1 MKKQFFRSKF
11 IMFLSLTLVPI
22 CIFGFVSVFYI
33 NLQLQ
38 KEAREKTT
46 NTTQL
51 MAQNMNELTSTL
63 EYYKVSLSSDAKFHL
78 ALIRALD
85 DHANPSDDMS
95 RLAQT
100 IQGLYYSLSTKPYIH
115 SLYLTM
121 KGSSYYIDGISRV
134 AFETSND
141 STWTGNAFEQ
151 NVSPFIKTREI
162 KKNKFD
168 TRTAPVVTV
177 YNKLKYNELMA
188 LNLDPNYFDNWLNSI
203 TAYNNQALVIT
214 DSNGQILFC
223 NDNTAKLPEKI
234 LQQIDEISDH
244 SFTDDSTIDD
254 YFYNAGTFPGV
265 YGFRY
270 LSLIPRAEV
279 FGLCNSILN
288 LTIAAGLLSIL
299 LSSLLA
305 YFYTAR
311 DYRQIFQIID
321 VFDQAEKGTFK
332 PIEQVNIPNHA
343 YFHIINNII
352 NLFMS
357 QTYLKVQLDAKKYA
371 LSTAQLSALQYQ
383 LNPHFLFNTLQ
394 SIDLEILKHTKK
406 PVAANHMIS
415 SLSELLR
422 YSLEQPRKP
431 VTLREEIAATQ
442 NYINLQTW
450 RLGEAFG
457 VEWEYSED
465 ILNCPMLRLL
475 LQPIIENSIIHSQ
488 HETPEDLKIK
498 IRIRKNQNGLA
509 VTVIDNGLGITHR
522 RLEELKKQLH
532 EDQVDA
538 SGRHIGLKNISQR
551 VRLAYENG
559 YIRLWSKEG
568 MGTIVIIGGISG
580 IPLTLD

>member
-51 MAQNMNELTSTL
+51 MAQGMSELTSTL
-63 EYYKVSLSSDAKFHL
+63 EYYKVSLASDAKFHL

-85 DHANPSDDMS
+85 NQANLSDDMT
-95 RLAQT
+95 RLTQK

-115 SLYLTM
+115 SLYLTI
-121 KGSSYYIDGISRV
+121 KGSPYYIDGISRA

-141 STWTGNAFEQ
+141 RMWANEAFEQ
-151 NVSPFIKTREI
+151 NTSPFIKVREI

-168 TRTAPVVTV
+168 THTTPVVTI
-177 YNKLKYNELMA
+177 YNKLKYHELMA

-203 TAYNNQALVIT
+203 TAYTNQALVIT
-214 DSNGQILFC
+214 DSTGQILFC
-223 NDNTAKLPEKI
+223 NDNTANLPDEIYQK
-234 LQQIDEISDH
+234 IDEFSAA
-244 SFTDDSTIDD
+244 SPADDVTTDD
-254 YFYNAGTFPGV
+254 YFHNTGTFPGV
-265 YGFRY
+265 YGFHY
-270 LSLIPRAEV
+270 LSLIPRSEV

-299 LSSLLA
+299 ISSFLA
-305 YFYTAR
+305 YFYTMR

-321 VFDQAEKGTFK
+321 VFDQAEKGTFQ
-332 PIEQVNIPNHA
+332 PTAQVKMPNHA

-406 PVAANHMIS
+406 PVAANRMIS
-415 SLSELLR
+415 ALSELLR
-422 YSLEQPRKP
+422 YSLEQPGKQ
-431 VTLREEIAATQ
+431 VSLRDEIAATQ
-442 NYINLQTW
+442 NYINLQSW
-450 RLGEAFG
+450 RMGESFL
-457 VEWEYSED
+457 VEWEYSKS
-465 ILNCPMLRLL
+465 ILDDPMLRLL
-475 LQPIIENSIIHSQ
+475 LQPIIENSIIHSR

-498 IRIRKNQNGLA
+498 IKIRKNQQGLA
-509 VTVIDNGLGITHR
+509 VTVIDNGLGMNQQ
-522 RLEELKKQLH
+522 RLEELKKQIH
-532 EDQVDA
+532 EDQVDT

-559 YIRLWSKEG
+559 YIKLWSKEG
-568 MGTIVIIGGISG
+568 MGTIVEIGGISG
-580 IPLTLD
+580 EPLALD